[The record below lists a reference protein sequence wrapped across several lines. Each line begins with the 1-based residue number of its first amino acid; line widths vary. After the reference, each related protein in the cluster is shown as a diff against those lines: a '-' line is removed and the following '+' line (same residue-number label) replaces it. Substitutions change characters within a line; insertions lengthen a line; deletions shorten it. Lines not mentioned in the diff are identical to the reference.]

1 MDRDLWTCSDPQS
14 GARPSGTTID
24 PEPAEVLFVFNVGF
38 TLAEIKAAGLGQQ
51 FARSI
56 GIAVDHRRKNRC
68 QESLELN
75 KNRLQNYLN
84 KLVLFPRNEKK
95 PVTKAKNG
103 IVNDSAKDQKV
114 GESANLNSLPPLI
127 RRVRSVS
134 SAELERLRKGNAYK
148 SLKQEWCNQRNEGKR
163 AKKAREAAEK
173 N

>member
-1 MDRDLWTCSDPQS
+1 M
-14 GARPSGTTID
+14 
-24 PEPAEVLFVFNVGF
+24 ENVGF

-56 GIAVDHRRKNRC
+56 GIAVDHRRKNKS

-95 PVTKAKNG
+95 PVTKAKHG
-103 IVNDSAKDQKV
+103 GLNDSAKNQEV
-114 GESANLNSLPPLI
+114 GEGRNVNTLPPLI
-127 RRVRSVS
+127 KRVRSVS
-134 SAELERLRKGNAYK
+134 STDLDRLRKGNAFRTYR
-148 SLKQEWCNQRNEGKR
+148 QEWCNQRNEGKR
-163 AKKAREAAEK
+163 ARKAREAAEK

>member
-1 MDRDLWTCSDPQS
+1 M
-14 GARPSGTTID
+14 
-24 PEPAEVLFVFNVGF
+24 ENVGF

-56 GIAVDHRRKNRC
+56 GIAVDHRRKNKS

-95 PVTKAKNG
+95 PVTKAKHG
-103 IVNDSAKDQKV
+103 ILNDSAKNQEV
-114 GESANLNSLPPLI
+114 GEGRNVNTLPPLI
-127 RRVRSVS
+127 KRVRSVS
-134 SAELERLRKGNAYK
+134 STDLDRLRKGNAFRTYR
-148 SLKQEWCNQRNEGKR
+148 QEWCNQRNEGKR
-163 AKKAREAAEK
+163 ARKAREAAEK